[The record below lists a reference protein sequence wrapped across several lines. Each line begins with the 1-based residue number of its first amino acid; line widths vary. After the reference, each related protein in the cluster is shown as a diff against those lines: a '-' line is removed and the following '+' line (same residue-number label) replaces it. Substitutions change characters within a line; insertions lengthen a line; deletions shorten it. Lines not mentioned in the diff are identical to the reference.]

1 MKYERAAKR
10 EATADWN
17 TVGANKFTKRQ
28 ASKTS
33 RRHAD
38 ELMRD
43 EDADTS
49 VPLWDDPD
57 FLAFQEAA

>member
-1 MKYERAAKR
+1 MTYERAAKR
-10 EATADWN
+10 DAKACWCYVNDRY
-17 TVGANKFTKRQ
+17 TKQQ
-28 ASKTS
+28 AAASA
-33 RRHAD
+33 RRFM
-38 ELMRD
+38 ERMLRE